1 MSELN
6 VGRFDPIMSEPDSIR
21 RNVRLKLAQ
30 GLHIRACSNVIAIVS
45 GFAGKVLI
53 HVGDRSADASSMF
66 DLLLLTALPDSDL
79 VIEASGDGAES
90 IVEKLEDLFSKQ
102 TDPVE

>member
-1 MSELN
+1 MSEFN
-6 VGRFDPIMSEPDSIR
+6 VGHLDQIMSEPDSIR

-30 GLHIRACSNVIAIVS
+30 GLHIRACSNVIAIV
-45 GFAGKVLI
+45 GDFAGKVTI
-53 HVGDRSADASSMF
+53 HSGEKSADASSMF

-79 VIEASGDGAES
+79 VIEATGDGAET
-90 IVEKLEDLFSKQ
+90 IVEKLEDLFSTP